1 MSIIPTKKKRPCNKS
16 GRPSFRQ
23 RLEYEE
29 RQPWEDLCN
38 GIIQQAVDDYKDA
51 LKTLDQCIK
60 QGYSF
65 EITNSAAYDIR
76 MLNRWFRSEW
86 YGALTRIDSEYLI
99 QNLNKHFG
107 NNAITEFVN
116 KYTIYEKERI

>member
-1 MSIIPTKKKRPCNKS
+1 MSIIPTKKKRSCNKS

-23 RLEYEE
+23 RFEYEE

-38 GIIQQAVDDYKDA
+38 GIIRQAVDDYKDA

-65 EITNSAAYDIR
+65 ETTNSAAYDIR

-99 QNLNKHFG
+99 QNLNKYFG
-107 NNAITEFVN
+107 NNTITEFVN
-116 KYTIYEKERI
+116 KYTTYEKERI